1 MQSLEGTPRLQRH
14 YTEEEARRSIRAYV
28 TTLLGSLRCRTD
40 VQVAGGKG
48 MLLRYVTSHVTKMHD
63 ASTSKGLRHLDESTM
78 PPNIRHFVQAV
89 HLCPDR
95 WGSCDQIRS
104 QFEHKGHRSI
114 FLTTIVA
121 FVLSLHDIL
130 HLWCLQVVDGRIG
143 CLHAQ
148 PVDQL
153 YPLLPHQEAMFND
166 VVDSLAQRRR
176 FLD

>member
-1 MQSLEGTPRLQRH
+1 
-14 YTEEEARRSIRAYV
+14 
-28 TTLLGSLRCRTD
+28 
-40 VQVAGGKG
+40 
-48 MLLRYVTSHVTKMHD
+48 ML
-63 ASTSKGLRHLDESTM
+63 
-78 PPNIRHFVQAV
+78 PNIRHFVQAV

-104 QFEHKGHRSI
+104 QFEHKGHCSS

-143 CLHAQ
+143 CLHVK

-166 VVDSLAQRRR
+166 VVDSLAQTPEVPGLVCSERL
-176 FLD
+176 FLQRQLVQVLSALGKTWDWEVADINPGHPLRHQPGVQSTSVTACLSVSLFHRLIHRILSSET

>member
-1 MQSLEGTPRLQRH
+1 
-14 YTEEEARRSIRAYV
+14 
-28 TTLLGSLRCRTD
+28 
-40 VQVAGGKG
+40 
-48 MLLRYVTSHVTKMHD
+48 ML
-63 ASTSKGLRHLDESTM
+63 
-78 PPNIRHFVQAV
+78 PNIRHFIQAV

-114 FLTTIVA
+114 FLTTIKA

-143 CLHAQ
+143 CLHTQ

-166 VVDSLAQRRR
+166 VVDSLAQRQR
-176 FLD
+176 FLDWSAENVSSSSDNWSKYCLLLGKPGTGKSQIAILAIHYAISQEFKVLLVAPVVLLAQD